1 MLQFSEIQREV
12 FKLLLLICTGG
23 VMTRFLAISPQ
34 SQCWLFHIALVLN
47 IFGMMLTDMW
57 LPMVV
62 GTVITT
68 YLSVDAWVRL
78 RYVLP
83 LKKEVHQ
90 LQHELENLRR
100 QQHNQ

>member
-1 MLQFSEIQREV
+1 
-12 FKLLLLICTGG
+12 
-23 VMTRFLAISPQ
+23 MTRFLAISPQ

-47 IFGMMLTDMW
+47 IIGMMLTDMW

-62 GTVITT
+62 GAIITA

-83 LKKEVHQ
+83 LKKELQQLHHQ
-90 LQHELENLRR
+90 LDELR
-100 QQHNQ
+100 QQQHDQ

>member
-1 MLQFSEIQREV
+1 
-12 FKLLLLICTGG
+12 
-23 VMTRFLAISPQ
+23 MTRFLAISPH

-47 IFGMMLTDMW
+47 IIGMMLTDMW

-62 GTVITT
+62 GAIITA

-83 LKKEVHQ
+83 LKKEIQQLHHQ
-90 LQHELENLRR
+90 LDQLR
-100 QQHNQ
+100 QQQHDQQ

>member
-1 MLQFSEIQREV
+1 MARFS
-12 FKLLLLICTGG
+12 
-23 VMTRFLAISPQ
+23 AISPQ

-47 IFGMMLTDMW
+47 VAGMMLTDMW
-57 LPMVV
+57 FPMVV
-62 GTVITT
+62 GTVVTT

-83 LKKEVHQ
+83 LKKELRQV
-90 LQHELENLRR
+90 QHELDNLRQ

>member
-1 MLQFSEIQREV
+1 
-12 FKLLLLICTGG
+12 
-23 VMTRFLAISPQ
+23 MTRFLAISPQ

-47 IFGMMLTDMW
+47 IIGMMLTDMW

-62 GTVITT
+62 GAIITA

-83 LKKEVHQ
+83 LKKEIQQLHHQ
-90 LQHELENLRR
+90 LEQLR
-100 QQHNQ
+100 QQQHDQQ

>member
-1 MLQFSEIQREV
+1 
-12 FKLLLLICTGG
+12 
-23 VMTRFLAISPQ
+23 MTRFVAISPQ

-47 IFGMMLTDMW
+47 IIGMMLTDMW

-62 GTVITT
+62 GAIITT

-83 LKKEVHQ
+83 LKKEIQQ
-90 LQHELENLRR
+90 LHYQLDELR
-100 QQHNQ
+100 QQQHDQQ